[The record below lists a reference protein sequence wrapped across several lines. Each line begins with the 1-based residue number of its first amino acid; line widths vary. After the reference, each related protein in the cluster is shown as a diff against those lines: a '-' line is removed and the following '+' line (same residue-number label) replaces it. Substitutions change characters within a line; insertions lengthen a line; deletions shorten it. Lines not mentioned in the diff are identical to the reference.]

1 MSDQWDQ
8 VSIIIHTKLTGGD
21 SRVVLSGWKC
31 LQLQKLKLAWNTFR
45 FAQSADVDLRVGRF
59 SIKIIS
65 KPESQTSH
73 SPQLPENHLLL
84 SFQKV
89 RESIFPIFC
98 PRWGCGEVVI
108 HMLLRQ
114 SSWVMTIL
122 ALIGNYL
129 RISLALITTSRSTSG
144 QLSSISDMSPASPQS
159 VPTVPAIYSNSDIA
173 SSVSKVKFLHKSWIS
188 GGWRL
193 LHRSGYFSK

>member
-73 SPQLPENHLLL
+73 SPQLPASHLLL

-129 RISLALITTSRSTSG
+129 RISLALITA
-144 QLSSISDMSPASPQS
+144 PAQPLANYLPSLTCPLVS
-159 VPTVPAIYSNSDIA
+159 PTVLCCHLFKFWHRFL
-173 SSVSKVKFLHKSWIS
+173 SVKSQIS
-188 GGWRL
+188 P
-193 LHRSGYFSK
+193 